1 MKKRLYIM
9 SAMMLTIVSGLISCS
24 EDNETSVNSLSVAAF
39 YPTIVMEGTEVSIT
53 GNGLDQVKDVIFPG
67 GQSAK
72 IISVIDDTRM
82 IAVAPSNV
90 DVNPDVLTLRTASEE
105 TASRQT
111 IRKAVPEI
119 RYFNPSEMVKTYE
132 DLQIEGND
140 FLLVKSIEFSEGNN
154 LISVD
159 AIDFKRKSNNNIT
172 ITLPQDTPIGDN
184 VSVTAVFDN
193 DEQLALGNISVE
205 KGTQP
210 GGHWEEQEIALYDGG
225 DVEMG
230 GWSGYI
236 NSMPASLFET
246 AQIGDR
252 IRVYIKDAVEGWQQ
266 GSFKNGSTWG
276 GLTDELGVIGLTED
290 DFNVGYYEMTIDET
304 TMPILQETGL
314 IISGCNYTAT
324 KVVLI
329 TTVWVS
335 TNGDTT
341 QEITLYDDG
350 DVEMG
355 GWSGYINNIPAS
367 VFESAKVGD
376 IIRVY
381 IKDPVE
387 GWQQGSFKDGSTWG
401 GLTDDLGVIGL
412 SEDDFSAGYYQMIID
427 EVTLPILQS
436 NGLIISGCNY
446 TATKVVLIVM

>member
-1 MKKRLYIM
+1 M
-9 SAMMLTIVSGLISCS
+9 SAFVLTIAAGFVSCS
-24 EDNETSVNSLSVAAF
+24 DDNETTINSLSIAAF
-39 YPTIVMEGTEVSIT
+39 YPAIVMDGTEVTIT
-53 GNGLDQVKDVIFPG
+53 GTGLSQVKNVMFPG
-67 GQSAK
+67 GQAAK
-72 IISVIDDTRM
+72 SVTIIDNSRIV
-82 IAVAPSNV
+82 AVAPANV
-90 DVNPDVLTLRTASEE
+90 AGNADVLTITTDNEE
-105 TASRQT
+105 ATSRQK
-111 IRKAVPEI
+111 IRKAAPEI
-119 RYFNPSEMVKTYE
+119 KYFNPSETVKTYE

-140 FLLVKSIEFSEGNN
+140 FLLVKSVEFSAGNDVV
-154 LISVD
+154 SVD
-159 AIDFKRKSNNNIT
+159 AIDFKRKSNSNIT
-172 ITLPQDTPIGDN
+172 ITIPSETPINDH
-184 VSVTAVFDN
+184 VIVTAVFDN

-236 NSMPASLFET
+236 NSISASQFES

-276 GLTDELGVIGLTED
+276 GLTDELGVIGLTEEN
-290 DFNVGYYEMTIDET
+290 FSAGYYEMTIDET
-304 TMPILQETGL
+304 TLPILQETGL

-329 TTVWVS
+329 TTVWVN
-335 TNGDTT
+335 TGGDTT

-367 VFESAKVGD
+367 AFESAKIGD

-412 SEDDFSAGYYQMIID
+412 TEDDFNVGYYQMTID
-427 EVTLPILQS
+427 DITLPILQA

-446 TATKVVLIVM
+446 TATKVVIIII

>member
-1 MKKRLYIM
+1 MKKRLYMM
-9 SAMMLTIVSGLISCS
+9 SALLLTIAAGFVSCS
-24 EDNETSVNSLSVAAF
+24 DDDETTVNSLSIAAF
-39 YPTIVMEGTEVSIT
+39 YPTIVMDGTEVAIT
-53 GNGLDQVKDVIFPG
+53 GTGLSQVKDVMFPG
-67 GQSAK
+67 GQTAK
-72 IISVIDDTRM
+72 SVTIVDNNR
-82 IAVAPSNV
+82 IVAVAPANV
-90 DVNPDVLTLRTASEE
+90 AETPDALIISTGSEE
-105 TASRQT
+105 ANSRQT
-111 IRKAVPEI
+111 IRRAVPAI
-119 RYFNPSEMVKTYE
+119 KYFNPSETIKTYE

-140 FLLVKSIEFSEGNN
+140 FMLVKSVEFSAGDDVV
-154 LISVD
+154 SVD
-159 AIDFKRKSNNNIT
+159 AIDFKRKSNSSIIVT
-172 ITLPQDTPIGDN
+172 IPSDAPINDQ
-184 VSVTAVFDN
+184 VEVTAVFDN
-193 DEQLALGNISVE
+193 GEQLTLGNITVE
-205 KGTQP
+205 KGAQP